1 MNVSTQGDFV
11 GMTTTGPLPPSAPP
25 PLPPLARPF
34 TPSVP
39 LPQETGNAVSA
50 PPADLSAIAETQ
62 TYSVAESATT
72 ALTFPDSTLSPGQ
85 AARVHDLDLLAP
97 LLISTGGDQV
107 SQLPAIPEAQQARL
121 NSLAQSLGFRD
132 ARMLQHQLRNLPADR
147 QQVLIAALKTAA
159 RLPESATP
167 EGLNT
172 ALNRAFVAE
181 VRHDLNGLFTRY
193 HFPPPRYGGTS
204 QWDGAS
210 ICAFYNAASEMHAQ
224 SPEQFQRMARSSG
237 SDSIGGPRPMIFNRD
252 QTPPPMTSDGGNFLQ
267 DMQSAARIAK
277 TDYTQGEITLYDA
290 GVNGNHQAIVD
301 QVGDKLAL
309 LSRETPS
316 GEPDP
321 RYTTAELKA
330 RGLDTMS
337 PRALEEHVLNHYVQ
351 QFGGVE
357 QLQKALNFVI
367 GYRGLDRPEIVD
379 PPLQLLNADGKL
391 DTRTQNYLRRIGPA
405 RLLEV
410 ACRME
415 QMHATSVLQGFMRE
429 SSPYASQNNLATDG
443 VYGRN
448 TTVAVKQFQLSLA
461 LNMLKERIEDD
472 RALPEPEKVR
482 LLEFFQD
489 KFQQL
494 ESTRGTNFGQI
505 MQSVTHEVRQLLL
518 RSDIDSTTRAGLI
531 TDLQALRPLVNGRF
545 DQGTA
550 EYLVNSWFNVM
561 ESGAGVDLGEQ
572 LIFHELGHNWQAAL
586 EHSSPLEV
594 TRNWDQLFAYN
605 DTLTFGT
612 QAMTTQDY
620 RDQLRSD
627 TGSAT
632 DYAASNALDDFSE
645 SNRMFVY
652 DPQRLMRRSL
662 MKFLVMN
669 SLQENRHSAQDI
681 LAMATASGYT
691 QEQLQS
697 TLQTILNGNQNLQFT
712 TRFAA
717 KLATDY
723 APLQS
728 LLAGPGPL
736 ATAVAEDDVLTAAV
750 SEERIGLASTQPV
763 TETAEV
769 PVPMVVAQD
778 PGWVLDALGHRY
790 QALVVAIQ
798 SSPAGAHRLLAEQ
811 ALKVFETQFLNE
823 GLSSLDPPEGAE
835 TALNGLLAQYGRN
848 DDRETRALLL
858 ALAQMRATQ
867 NSPMLNPLLLQALPE
882 SFKDMRSDPTF
893 TAAVGFR
900 DGNRRLGP
908 SLILENTLR
917 EMQQRGTRTE
927 QLDTGLVEALSY
939 LDSTQTDLGIEM
951 VWDVMQMA
959 ISDYNSRYQPPLRP
973 TSASELLDFLYS
985 LKDAPIDVQTQRVRD
1000 WLMGDRPPA

>member
-1 MNVSTQGDFV
+1 
-11 GMTTTGPLPPSAPP
+11 MTTTGPLHVSASP
-25 PLPPLARPF
+25 PLPPLARP
-34 TPSVP
+34 
-39 LPQETGNAVSA
+39 LPQSPPVGGAAAQEPPTAGSPEETTSV
-50 PPADLSAIAETQ
+50 AETQ

-72 ALTFPDSTLSPGQ
+72 ALTFPDSTLNPGQ
-85 AARVHDLDLLAP
+85 AARVHDLELLAP
-97 LLISTGGDQV
+97 LLISTGGDHV
-107 SQLPAIPEAQQARL
+107 SHLPAIPEAQQARL
-121 NSLAQSLGFRD
+121 NSLAQSLGFSD
-132 ARMLQHQLRNLPADR
+132 AQMLQHQLRNLPADR

-159 RLPESATP
+159 RSPAAATP
-167 EGLNT
+167 EGLHT
-172 ALNRAFVAE
+172 ALNQAFVAE

-193 HFPPPRYGGTS
+193 KLPPPRYGGSS

-224 SPEQFQRMARSSG
+224 SPELFRRMARSPG
-237 SDSIGGPRPMIFNRD
+237 NDPTGKPRPMTFNRD
-252 QTPPPMTSDGGNFLQ
+252 QTPPPMDGDGSNFLQ

-290 GVNGNHQAIVD
+290 GVKGNHQAIVD

-309 LSRETPS
+309 LSRETPT

-321 RYTTAELKA
+321 RYTAAELSA
-330 RGLDTMS
+330 RGLDTMT
-337 PRALEEHVLNHYVQ
+337 PRALEEHVLGHYVA

-357 QLQKALNFVI
+357 QLQKSLNFVI

-391 DTRTQNYLRRIGPA
+391 DPRTQSYLRRIGPA
-405 RLLEV
+405 RLQEV

-448 TTVAVKQFQLSLA
+448 TTVSVKQFQLSLA

-472 RALPEPEKVR
+472 RLLPEPEKVR
-482 LLEFFQD
+482 LLEFFQGQ
-489 KFQQL
+489 FQHL
-494 ESTRGTNFGQI
+494 EGTRGNNFGQI
-505 MQSVTHEVRQLLL
+505 MQSVNHEMRQLLL
-518 RSDIDSTTRAGLI
+518 RSDIDSTTRTGLI

-550 EYLVNSWFNVM
+550 EYLVSSWFNVM
-561 ESGAGVDLGEQ
+561 DSGAGADLGEQ

-586 EHSSPLEV
+586 ENSSLLEV
-594 TRNWDQLFAYN
+594 TRNWDQLFAYR
-605 DTLTFGT
+605 DTVAFGT

-669 SLQENRHSAQDI
+669 SLQDNRHSAPDI
-681 LAMATASGYT
+681 LAMATASGYS
-691 QEQLQS
+691 QEQVQS

-717 KLATDY
+717 KLGADY
-723 APLQS
+723 APLQH
-728 LLAGPGPL
+728 LLAAPSV
-736 ATAVAEDDVLTAAV
+736 ATGAAEEGSCTFEAG
-750 SEERIGLASTQPV
+750 SEERIGFASTPSV
-763 TETAEV
+763 TAMAEA
-769 PVPMVVAQD
+769 PSPMVPAHD
-778 PGWVLDALGHRY
+778 PGWALDALGQRY
-790 QALVVAIQ
+790 QALLVAVGF
-798 SSPAGAHRLLAEQ
+798 SAPGAQRLLAEQ
-811 ALKVFETQFLNE
+811 ALKTFESQFLSE
-823 GLSSLDPPEGAE
+823 GLAALAPPEGAD
-835 TALNGLLAQYGRN
+835 TALNTLLAQYGRS

-858 ALAQMRATQ
+858 ALAQMRVTQ
-867 NSPMLNPLLLQALPE
+867 NHSVLNAPLSQELPE
-882 SFKDMRSDPTF
+882 AFKDMSSDPSF
-893 TAAVGFR
+893 TAAVAFR
-900 DGNRRLGP
+900 DGNSRLGP
-908 SLILENTLR
+908 GLILENTLR
-917 EMQQRGTRTE
+917 DMQQRGTRTD
-927 QLDTGLVEALSY
+927 QLDAGLGEALSY
-939 LDSTQTDLGIEM
+939 LDPNQTDLGIDL

-959 ISDYNSRYQPPLRP
+959 ISDYNSRYQPPLRDA
-973 TSASELLDFLYS
+973 SASELLDFMLH
-985 LKDAPIDVQTQRVRD
+985 LKDAPIAEQTQRVRD
-1000 WLMGDRPPA
+1000 WLMGNRPQA